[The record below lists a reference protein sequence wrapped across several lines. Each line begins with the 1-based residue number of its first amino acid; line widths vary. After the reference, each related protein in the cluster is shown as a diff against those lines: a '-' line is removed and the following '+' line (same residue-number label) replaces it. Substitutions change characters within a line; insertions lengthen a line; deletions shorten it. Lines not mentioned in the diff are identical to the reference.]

1 MGYSISGLYAMMAT
15 VQIDADVTKLL
26 YINCEVAYQ
35 QTPNSIFC
43 TWYGTSNTVN
53 VIYLSDSLQNKTV
66 TVKYGG
72 YK

>member
-1 MGYSISGLYAMMAT
+1 MMAV
-15 VQIDADVTKLL
+15 VQIDADITKLL

-35 QTPNSIFC
+35 QTPNCIFC
-43 TWYGTSNTVN
+43 TWYGSGNNTVN

-72 YK
+72 YR